1 MSKQMPSQSKTKEQK
16 MIFSKLLIVEIE
28 WKNVIC
34 HTMQLMK
41 KKELQ
46 REYLSEKYRIKEIDL
61 KMLLL
66 TAPCVRKK
74 GNAKN

>member
-1 MSKQMPSQSKTKEQK
+1 

-34 HTMQLMK
+34 HIMQLMK
-41 KKELQ
+41 KKEFQ

-61 KMLLL
+61 KM
-66 TAPCVRKK
+66 
-74 GNAKN
+74 

>member
-1 MSKQMPSQSKTKEQK
+1 MSKQMPSPSKTKEQK

-34 HTMQLMK
+34 HIMQLMK

-46 REYLSEKYRIKEIDL
+46 REYLSEKYRIRVIDL
-61 KMLLL
+61 KM
-66 TAPCVRKK
+66 
-74 GNAKN
+74 